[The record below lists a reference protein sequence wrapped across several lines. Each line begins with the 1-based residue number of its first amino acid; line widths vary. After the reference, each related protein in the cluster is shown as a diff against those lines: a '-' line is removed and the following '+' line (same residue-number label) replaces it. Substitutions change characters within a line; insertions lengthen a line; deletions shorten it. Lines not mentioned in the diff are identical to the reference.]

1 MATGRMPDRIRLEG
15 LFRQIVEAAP
25 NAMVMIKT
33 GGQIEMVNAQVERVF
48 GYQRNEMLGRSIEML
63 MPERFRGHHAGL
75 RAAFFASPRP
85 GPMGP
90 GRDLYARRKDGSE
103 FQVEIGLNPIDT
115 DDGPMVLSAIVDISH
130 RKEEKERIQAALREK
145 DILLGEIHHRV
156 KNNLQIIYSLLNLQ
170 SARITDPVALDMLR
184 DSQNRVRS
192 MALIHQTLYGS
203 RDFARVDFAL
213 FIDTLLP
220 VLADS
225 YGINPGRVSVR
236 VDVEPVR
243 LPINTA
249 VPCGL
254 VVNEL
259 IANAFKHAFPGQR
272 SGEIRVALTRQA
284 GDEALLSVSDNGIGL
299 PEHID
304 AEGSGSLGL
313 QLVNLLANQLSGA
326 ITISRSDPTRFSLRF
341 PI

>member
-1 MATGRMPDRIRLEG
+1 MADRIHLEG

-25 NAMVMIKT
+25 NAMVMVNT
-33 GGQIEMVNAQVERVF
+33 GGQIEMVNARVEHVF
-48 GYQRNEMLGRSIEML
+48 GYQRNEMLGHSIEML
-63 MPERFRGHHAGL
+63 LPERFRGNHVGL
-75 RAAFFASPRP
+75 RVAFAGSPRS
-85 GPMGP
+85 GPMGA
-90 GRDLYARRKDGSE
+90 GRDLYARRKNGSE

-130 RKEEKERIQAALREK
+130 RKEEKERIQSALKEK

-170 SARITDPVALDMLR
+170 SARITDPAALDMLR

-225 YGINPGRVSVR
+225 YGIDPRRVSVR

-243 LPINTA
+243 LPINSA

-272 SGEIRVALTRQA
+272 SGEIRVALTRQP
-284 GDEALLSVSDNGIGL
+284 GDEALLTVSDNGIGL
-299 PEHID
+299 PEHLD
-304 AEGSGSLGL
+304 ADETGTLGL
-313 QLVNLLANQLSGA
+313 QLVNLLASQLNGA
-326 ITISRSDPTRFSLRF
+326 IAITRSNPTRFALRF